1 MTAATQVHR
10 DSMGAINGP
19 DVRLPEAEDR
29 TFVGE
34 VHETI
39 KDLDL
44 LLEIYDVSNEMEQD
58 LRHLIDAAI
67 GMAFDYGAQYGRS
80 GGPATHA
87 S

>member
-29 TFVGE
+29 SFVGE

-44 LLEIYDVSNEMEQD
+44 LLQTYTVSDDMEQD
-58 LRHLIDAAI
+58 LRHLLDAAI
-67 GMAFDYGAQYGRS
+67 GMAFDYGTEYGRS
-80 GGPATHA
+80 HGGAV
-87 S
+87 

>member
-10 DSMGAINGP
+10 DSNGAINGP
-19 DVRLPEAEDR
+19 VVKLPEANDR

-44 LLEIYDVSNEMEQD
+44 LLSSYEVPDDMEQN
-58 LRHLIDAAI
+58 LRRLVDAAI
-67 GMAFDYGAQYGRS
+67 GMAFDYGTEYGRS
-80 GGPATHA
+80 GRGGPAA
-87 S
+87 